1 METSPP
7 VISIVGYSKV
17 GKTVLLEKVVR
28 ELKKRGYRVA
38 TVKHTAHGFEIDT
51 PGKDSWRYAQA
62 GSDIVM
68 LTSSER
74 LVFIERLDRD
84 LSLNEVVARI
94 PQGRVDIVLT
104 EGYKQEDGPKIG
116 VIRDVFSGEEL
127 LSRVG
132 GLIAIVSERSLG
144 DKYKVPQ
151 YGSEDISSLV
161 DLIEAR
167 FLGGDVV

>member
-1 METSPP
+1 M
-7 VISIVGYSKV
+7 
-17 GKTVLLEKVVR
+17 
-28 ELKKRGYRVA
+28 
-38 TVKHTAHGFEIDT
+38 
-51 PGKDSWRYAQA
+51 
-62 GSDIVM
+62 
-68 LTSSER
+68 
-74 LVFIERLDRD
+74 
-84 LSLNEVVARI
+84 
-94 PQGRVDIVLT
+94 LT

-167 FLGGDVV
+167 FLGGEGA